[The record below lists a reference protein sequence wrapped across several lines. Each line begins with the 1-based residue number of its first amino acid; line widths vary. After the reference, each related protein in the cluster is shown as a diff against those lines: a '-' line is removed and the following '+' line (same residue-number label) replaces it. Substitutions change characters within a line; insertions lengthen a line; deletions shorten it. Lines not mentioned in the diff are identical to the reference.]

1 MLLKE
6 LPNKHLVISLAK
18 ITFYG
23 GVEEI
28 GGNKILV
35 ETENGSVLLD
45 FGRRM
50 GYTHDYYA
58 QFLQIRS
65 KNALRDMIRLNILP
79 KIDGIYSPHLLD
91 AKRLFTEAPREE
103 QFPYDEAPDY
113 WTLDGVIPYTAERHG
128 VDAVFI
134 SHAHFDHIQDVSF
147 LDPHIPVIC
156 TDKTRVLAKAI
167 TDVSPSGVDDQYYE
181 INRNQVIDE
190 TGQDPKSLYKVL
202 CPDEYTCSE
211 ITEAE
216 KPVIEDPKTKFL
228 FTHEYTPQYREF
240 KTDVEDN
247 VKGIH
252 YKLIPVGHSVS
263 GACSVLLTLPNSKRV
278 LYTGDIRFHGLGEVS
293 FDDYVKAIGQ
303 PVDVL
308 ITEGTRIGSDKLITE
323 QDIFDEMTKDIAKAD
338 GLVLINFGW
347 KDLTRFLT
355 VYNASLTNN
364 RTLLI
369 SYKLAY
375 LLYEMHVAFPE
386 EYKDPRT
393 MPNLK
398 VYLQR
403 EGDLL
408 YSKQDYSKDKSK
420 MGYLSFHG
428 RNLAKSDR
436 NMVRIA
442 EFLGIGGEVGN
453 DKNPLLNE
461 DPTCDYK
468 EVYDL
473 AVNHLSNGVRAYQI
487 RANPKDYVVMFSFWD
502 LNELFDLLPIDS
514 KHNTRYICASTEPF
528 CEEMEIDED
537 KFMSWFDYFRIQY
550 DWEYADDKK
559 EQKIFTRR
567 HVSGHACQKEL
578 TELINAIKPKTIIP
592 IHTTSVSV
600 FTQLFKDSVVQP
612 SYGVPIEI

>member
-1 MLLKE
+1 M
-6 LPNKHLVISLAK
+6 AR

-23 GVEEI
+23 GVQEI
-28 GGNKILV
+28 GGNKIFL

-50 GYTHDYYA
+50 GYTHNYYS

-79 KIDGIYSPHLLD
+79 KIDGIYTPHLLD
-91 AKRLFTEAPREE
+91 TKSLFTEAPREK
-103 QFPYDEAPDY
+103 QFPHDEAPDY
-113 WTLDGVIPYTAERHG
+113 WKLGGVTPYTAEKHA

-147 LDPHIPVIC
+147 LDPRIPVIC
-156 TDKTRVLAKAI
+156 TDKTRILAKAM

-181 INRNQVIDE
+181 INRNQIIDE
-190 TGQDPKSLYKVL
+190 TGQDPKSLYKTL
-202 CPDEYTCSE
+202 CLNEYECSDV
-211 ITEAE
+211 TEAE
-216 KPVIEDPKTKFL
+216 KPVIEDSKTKFR
-228 FTHEYTPQYREF
+228 FTHEYTPQIREF
-240 KTDVEDN
+240 KTDLEND

-252 YKLIPVGHSVS
+252 YKLISVGHSVS
-263 GACSVLLTLPNSKRV
+263 GACSVMLTLPNGKRV
-278 LYTGDIRFHGLGEVS
+278 LYTGDIRFHGLGEPTLEE
-293 FDDYVKAIGQ
+293 YVKAIGE

-308 ITEGTRIGSDKLITE
+308 ITEGTRMDKEDIITE
-323 QDIFDEMTKDIAKAD
+323 KEIGEEITKDIAKSE

-347 KDLTRFLT
+347 KDLTRFFT
-355 VYNASLTNN
+355 VYNASSKNN

-375 LLYEMHVAFPE
+375 LLYEMHVAFPK
-386 EYKDPRT
+386 EYADPRS
-393 MPNLK
+393 MSKLK

-428 RNLAKSDR
+428 RNMAMKDR
-436 NMVRIA
+436 NIVRIA
-442 EFLGIGGEVGN
+442 EILGLGGDPN
-453 DKNPLLNE
+453 NKNNPLINE

-473 AVNHLSNGVRAYQI
+473 ATHHLSNGVRAYQI
-487 RANPKDYVVMFSFWD
+487 RANPKDYVAMFSFWD

-514 KHNTRYICASTEPF
+514 KHSTRYICASTEPF

-537 KFMSWFDYFRIQY
+537 KFMSWFDYFGVQY

-578 TELINAIKPKTIIP
+578 VRIDTC
-592 IHTTSVSV
+592 
-600 FTQLFKDSVVQP
+600 D
-612 SYGVPIEI
+612 